1 MLPILWLQLVLTTLM
16 MYSTRR
22 FGHCLRQE
30 SSEFAGVSP
39 VLVLVVA
46 VEEDNKRN
54 DDRSSNNNEDGKGDK
69 NYFDIIC

>member
-1 MLPILWLQLVLTTLM
+1 MTIRIRGVIKATLTI
-16 MYSTRR
+16 YPSGW
-22 FGHCLRQE
+22 FGHCSRQE

-54 DDRSSNNNEDGKGDK
+54 DDRSSNNNDDGKADK